1 MKKWEVTFTEDM
13 EVYMTVSIDGTSYT
27 DAYVNTM
34 VKYPGAIITD
44 MKEASNA

>member
-13 EVYMTVSIDGTSYT
+13 EVYKTVAIDGMSYT

-34 VKYPGAIITD
+34 VKYPDAMITEVR
-44 MKEASNA
+44 EA

>member
-13 EVYMTVSIDGTSYT
+13 DTYKTVSIDGRSYT

-34 VKYPGAIITD
+34 VKYPGAMITD
-44 MKEASNA
+44 IEEA